1 MRVPHSNR
9 PRRAPE
15 IRPFRG
21 FHFTADLLRYD
32 WILSPPWDTE
42 RSLGSVRN
50 AQESEVTNPQNAV
63 AQPRLPEQPPTGV
76 MALMTR
82 ERWIEVARIV
92 VTGIIALLYW
102 QALVPVQVLWIAI
115 AIGLYPLVK
124 TGALDL
130 IHERKVGTEI
140 FVTVATLVAVFGG
153 ETVAGAVL
161 MVIILIAE
169 FIADLNTDRARA
181 SIKSLIGSVPQV
193 ALLRSAAGD
202 KGVAVAELQVGDV
215 VLVRPGEKI
224 PVDGV
229 VVSGDG
235 AVNEASI
242 TGESVP
248 KDKTSGSAVFAG
260 TVVDSGALDIRTERL
275 GTDTMFSRIIA
286 LVENAESEQAPVQKL
301 ADKVAAWL
309 IPFVFVFLIVVYFA
323 THDIRK
329 IVTLMI
335 FLSPAEL
342 GLATPLVMI
351 AAIARAARSGILIKG
366 GIYLETLAKIDVMVF
381 DKTGTLT
388 ANKPQVVQIDAPGE
402 INESELLR
410 LAAAADRRSG
420 HPLAKAVVEAAR
432 ARAIAVPEPEAFD
445 QLQGRGVRATVE
457 GRVVLVGNAALLNE
471 NGVSIDAAVVDG
483 GRTPVHVAVGG
494 KFAGVIFIAD
504 TVRPGAREALSELKK
519 GGVKRLVM
527 LTGDNAST
535 ARAIADEVGVDEVRS
550 DLLPEDKVN
559 VIADLQKQGH
569 RVAMV
574 GDGINDAP
582 ALARAD
588 VGIAM
593 GGGGTQAALEAADI
607 ALMTD
612 DLSKITAARAIARR
626 AYRTV
631 QENLFVGVG
640 VVHVLGITAA
650 LLGWIGPIQAAII
663 HLGPDV
669 LVFVNSIKLLK
680 VRIQGA

>member
-1 MRVPHSNR
+1 MTTHIAAGTPD
-9 PRRAPE
+9 AA
-15 IRPFRG
+15 G
-21 FHFTADLLRYD
+21 L
-32 WILSPPWDTE
+32 
-42 RSLGSVRN
+42 
-50 AQESEVTNPQNAV
+50 
-63 AQPRLPEQPPTGV
+63 

-82 ERWIEVARIV
+82 ERWIEVARIL
-92 VTGIIALLYW
+92 VTGLIALLFW
-102 QALVPVQVLWIAI
+102 QGLVPIQMLWVAI

-124 TGALDL
+124 TGILDL

-169 FIADLNTDRARA
+169 FIAELNTDRARA

-193 ALLRSAAGD
+193 ALLRTNGGERSVPVG
-202 KGVAVAELQVGDV
+202 ELKIGDV

-224 PVDGV
+224 PVDGRV
-229 VVSGDG
+229 VGGQGS
-235 AVNEASI
+235 VNEAPI

-248 KDKTSGSAVFAG
+248 KDKAVDAQVFAG

-275 GTDTMFSRIIA
+275 GTDTTFSRIIA
-286 LVENAESEQAPVQKL
+286 LVESAEAEAAPVQKL

-309 IPFVFVFLIVVYFA
+309 IPVVFVFLIVVYLV
-323 THDIRK
+323 TRDVRT

-335 FLSPAEL
+335 FTSPAEL

-351 AAIARAARSGILIKG
+351 AAIARAARTGILIKG
-366 GIYLETLAKIDVMVF
+366 GIYLETLAKVDVMVF

-388 ANKPQVVQIDAPGE
+388 ANRPEVVE
-402 INESELLR
+402 ISPRNATFDENTLLR
-410 LAAAADRRSG
+410 LAAAADRRSA
-420 HPLAKAVVEAAR
+420 HPLAKAVVDAANR
-432 ARAIAVPEPEAFD
+432 KGIAVPEPESFD

-457 GRVVLVGNAALLNE
+457 GRVVLVGNAALLRE
-471 NGVSIDAAVVDG
+471 SGVALEVAVEDG
-483 GRTPVHVAVGG
+483 GRTPVHVAVDGQ
-494 KFAGVIFIAD
+494 FTGVIFIAD
-504 TVRPGAREALSELKK
+504 TLRPGAREALAELKAS
-519 GGVKRLVM
+519 GVKRIVM
-527 LTGDNAST
+527 LTGDNAAT
-535 ARAIADEVGVDEVRS
+535 AQVIANDLGIDEVRA
-550 DLLPEDKVN
+550 DLMPEDKVAA
-559 VIADLQKQGH
+559 ITELQAQGH

-582 ALARAD
+582 ALAKAD

-612 DLSKITAARAIARR
+612 DLGKIAAARAIARR

-663 HLGPDV
+663 HLGPDI
-669 LVFVNSIKLLK
+669 LVFVNSVKLLK
-680 VRIQGA
+680 VRIKGA